1 MLGFCGEVLA
11 LDVGEKHETKV
22 NEHGPS
28 VVLSIAMW
36 PGRFGFCCG
45 FFQCASP
52 SNKTPFNAILCRGP
66 VFPALVC
73 LRVPT

>member
-1 MLGFCGEVLA
+1 LLGFCGEVLA

-52 SNKTPFNAILCRGP
+52 F
-66 VFPALVC
+66 
-73 LRVPT
+73 